1 MGSWKICK
9 GGCRRVAAMAVVD
22 GEVQSNPEGL
32 LRSYDA

>member
-22 GEVQSNPEGL
+22 GEVQLEPERL